1 MRTLTQRVKLETLLE
16 VLAYELI
23 EQGELKVIGYQGK
36 TELRRYI
43 KFKISG
49 LSNFELD
56 DLIETMFKQIRSSK
70 TEL

>member
-16 VLAYELI
+16 ALGYEFI

-56 DLIETMFKQIRSSK
+56 ELIETMFKQIRSSK

>member
-16 VLAYELI
+16 ALAYELI

-56 DLIETMFKQIRSSK
+56 DLIEIMFKQIRSSK
-70 TEL
+70 TDL